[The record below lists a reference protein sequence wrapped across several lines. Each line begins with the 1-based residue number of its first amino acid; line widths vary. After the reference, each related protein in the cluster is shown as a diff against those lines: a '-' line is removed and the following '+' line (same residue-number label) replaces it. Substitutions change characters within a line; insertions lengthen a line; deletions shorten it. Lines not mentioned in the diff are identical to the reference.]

1 MMLNNQRNKLFDKKK
16 GDAVASP
23 FCCFHSGKI
32 IAYLIHVRSEC
43 AFRTDQEYRE

>member
-16 GDAVASP
+16 GDAMASP
-23 FCCFHSGKI
+23 FCCSHSGKI

>member
-1 MMLNNQRNKLFDKKK
+1 MMLNNQKNKLFNKKK
-16 GDAVASP
+16 GDAMASP
-23 FCCFHSGKI
+23 FCCSHSGKI